1 MTPEMEKKLKLMRFW
16 LVGIFV
22 IVWVAITVFFGL
34 FTNAL
39 HAVQVG
45 FPMWGI
51 TAVLCVA
58 CYFGYKYWLTH
69 KKA

>member
-16 LVGIFV
+16 LLGIFV

-34 FTNAL
+34 FVSPL
-39 HAVQVG
+39 HAIQVG

-51 TAVLCVA
+51 TAVLCVV
-58 CYFGYKYWLTH
+58 CYFGYKAWLTR